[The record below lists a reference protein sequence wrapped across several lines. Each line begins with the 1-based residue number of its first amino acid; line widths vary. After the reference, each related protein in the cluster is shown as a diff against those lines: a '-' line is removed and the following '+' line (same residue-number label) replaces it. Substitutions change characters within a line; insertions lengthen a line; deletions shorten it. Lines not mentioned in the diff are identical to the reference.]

1 MIRKM
6 TAAVVVA
13 VLLAAPSLAF
23 AAGPDKT
30 KALTILQ
37 QIALH
42 SCQAAKQVAEAWFG
56 LNGWMC
62 AVEAP
67 PIAPGNDPKK

>member
-42 SCQAAKQVAEAWFG
+42 SCQAAKQVAEAWG
-56 LNGWMC
+56 LGLSC
-62 AVEAP
+62 GEAP
-67 PIAPGNDPKK
+67 PAEETTAK